1 MIASEYFSVGVY
13 LFSSKK
19 GGKVGEYTTRKLIL
33 VALAL
38 GIAFLGLQV
47 GTANA
52 DSTSGSVFFTTF
64 AGGTNV
70 STDTYNFNG
79 TTFTLGTPTGI
90 AATNGADGLL
100 FAPDGNLIIAGQGT
114 DLLHEITTGG
124 LAVNTVDAGTGAY
137 HLGLSGNGT
146 TLYTMWNGPGS
157 GGSTAIAAT
166 VLSGGGLAVAG
177 TPYTVSCAVGTTCVT
192 DVRGVVFDPVNGKSY
207 YSTAADGASGT
218 FGTVVFN
225 DVTHTA
231 TLTQLLSGVFA
242 HGVSFDPFTKD
253 IIMNSAGTIEQFDP
267 VSGTVVSTLTGIGNF
282 DQAAEDGKG
291 HLFVASNSGFLEF
304 VDYDATGL
312 IGAPGNFTAEPFLI
326 ANLDDIAPLSGA
338 GSGGTPVPEPSSLI
352 LMGSGLLGLLGVAR
366 RRLVRLPN

>member
-1 MIASEYFSVGVY
+1 MRMLVLY
-13 LFSSKK
+13 LLFHRKRE
-19 GGKVGEYTTRKLIL
+19 GKVGEYTTRKLML
-33 VALAL
+33 FALAL
-38 GIAFLGLQV
+38 GIALLGV
-47 GTANA
+47 RVRTAKA
-52 DSTSGSVFFTTF
+52 DNTSGSVFFTTF
-64 AGGTNV
+64 NGGTNV
-70 STDTYNFNG
+70 WTDTYNFNG

-124 LAVNTVDAGTGAY
+124 VPVNTVDAGTGAY
-137 HLGLSGNGT
+137 HLGLSGTGT

-177 TPYTVSCAVGTTCVT
+177 TPYTVSCAVGTTCIT
-192 DVRGVVFDPVNGKSY
+192 DVRGVVFDPVNGKWY
-207 YSTAADGASGT
+207 YSTAGDGVSGT

-253 IIMNSAGTIEQFDP
+253 IIMNSGGEIEQFDP
-267 VSGTVVSTLTGIGNF
+267 VSGTIVSTLSGLGPF

-291 HLFVASNSGFLEF
+291 HLFVAANSGFLEF
-304 VDYDATGL
+304 VDYDKTGL

-338 GSGGTPVPEPSSLI
+338 GSTPVPEPSSLM
-352 LMGSGLLGLLGVAR
+352 LMGLGLLGLLGMAR
-366 RRLVRLPN
+366 RRLVRLPT

>member
-1 MIASEYFSVGVY
+1 VVIKLRLLIASEYFSVGVY

-124 LAVNTVDAGTGAY
+124 LACRYRQT
-137 HLGLSGNGT
+137 
-146 TLYTMWNGPGS
+146 
-157 GGSTAIAAT
+157 
-166 VLSGGGLAVAG
+166 
-177 TPYTVSCAVGTTCVT
+177 
-192 DVRGVVFDPVNGKSY
+192 
-207 YSTAADGASGT
+207 
-218 FGTVVFN
+218 
-225 DVTHTA
+225 
-231 TLTQLLSGVFA
+231 
-242 HGVSFDPFTKD
+242 
-253 IIMNSAGTIEQFDP
+253 
-267 VSGTVVSTLTGIGNF
+267 
-282 DQAAEDGKG
+282 
-291 HLFVASNSGFLEF
+291 
-304 VDYDATGL
+304 
-312 IGAPGNFTAEPFLI
+312 
-326 ANLDDIAPLSGA
+326 
-338 GSGGTPVPEPSSLI
+338 
-352 LMGSGLLGLLGVAR
+352 
-366 RRLVRLPN
+366 